1 MPLGTDNIVN
11 NRKFSTLAS
20 SITIISKL
28 NNLDSGK
35 AIRHTIINNLSQ
47 FRSASNATPNN
58 LDSIISQASNNLTV
72 KTVLS
77 KNKQKQERVHKNAE
91 IQKPNFAC
99 STQSSCTRSA
109 TKNILQVPASPR
121 AGTATVKDKSINS
134 LGLQGNAAKKN
145 FKEGVSSMVCP
156 SYPFYKISKLT
167 VRLKAIESKIKNWKK
182 KIHLST
188 DLLNKTSLRYVESQL
203 RKNNLFSVAEGAE
216 YFSFNSKQKKLEK
229 DRLSRILYNNYLK
242 KLRSSA
248 DPKA

>member
-1 MPLGTDNIVN
+1 MPLGLNNIVN

-20 SITIISKL
+20 SIIIISKL

-35 AIRHTIINNLSQ
+35 AIRHTRINNLSQ
-47 FRSASNATPNN
+47 FRSVSNATPNN

-72 KTVLS
+72 KTELS
-77 KNKQKQERVHKNAE
+77 KNKQKQERVHKNE

-99 STQSSCTRSA
+99 STHSSS
-109 TKNILQVPASPR
+109 
-121 AGTATVKDKSINS
+121 
-134 LGLQGNAAKKN
+134 
-145 FKEGVSSMVCP
+145 
-156 SYPFYKISKLT
+156 PFYKISKLT

-188 DLLNKTSLRYVESQL
+188 DLLNKTSLRYVESQIS
-203 RKNNLFSVAEGAE
+203 KNNLFSGAEGAE
-216 YFSFNSKQKKLEK
+216 YFLFNNKQKKVEK
-229 DRLSRILYNNYLK
+229 ERLSRILYNNYLK

>member
-1 MPLGTDNIVN
+1 MPLGIDNIVK

-20 SITIISKL
+20 SIIIISKL
-28 NNLDSGK
+28 NNIDSGK
-35 AIRHTIINNLSQ
+35 AIRHTKINNLSQ

-72 KTVLS
+72 KTVIS
-77 KNKQKQERVHKNAE
+77 KNKQKLERVHKNAE

-99 STQSSCTRSA
+99 STHSSCTP
-109 TKNILQVPASPR
+109 KNILQVPASHP
-121 AGTATVKDKSINS
+121 TVKNKSINS
-134 LGLQGNAAKKN
+134 LGLQDNADKKN
-145 FKEGVSSMVCP
+145 FKGSMVCP

-167 VRLKAIESKIKNWKK
+167 VRLKTIESKIKNWKK

-188 DLLNKTSLRYVESQL
+188 DLLNKTSLRYVESQIS
-203 RKNNLFSVAEGAE
+203 KNNLFSGAEGAE
-216 YFSFNSKQKKLEK
+216 YFLFNSKQKKVEK
-229 DRLSRILYNNYLK
+229 ERLSRILYNNYLK